1 MLAFLRREGA
11 EEHFRVSQGSAAL
24 PHTIQGS
31 GWCALAAS
39 RHNTAFAARYIF
51 DRRGVQTDEVVLRS
65 AAPVLNLEWDK
76 DGEILAVLQKGE
88 TFVQLWHL
96 ATKNMEARR
105 PAYFPEN
112 TRNTTSIAVNHRRH
126 PLKRFD

>member
-1 MLAFLRREGA
+1 MTLCKCPKTPLTLFQMSCNAPRAIGIARGA
-11 EEHFRVSQGSAAL
+11 
-24 PHTIQGS
+24 
-31 GWCALAAS
+31 GWCAPPC
-39 RHNTAFAARYIF
+39 RYIF

-126 PLKRFD
+126 QLKRFD